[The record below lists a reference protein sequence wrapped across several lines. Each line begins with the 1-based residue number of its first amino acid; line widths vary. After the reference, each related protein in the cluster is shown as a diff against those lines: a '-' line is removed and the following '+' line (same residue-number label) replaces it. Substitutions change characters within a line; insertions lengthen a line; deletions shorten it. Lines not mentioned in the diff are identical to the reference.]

1 MKNNRKNHDLKKIRK
16 NLLINIITAAYSAG
30 ASSAHLGGALSMID
44 IVNIIFSK
52 FINISPKNIKDID
65 RDYFI
70 LSKGHACL
78 AYYSI
83 LAEKG
88 FFDKEQLRK
97 FEKNGSPLLG
107 HPVLNKKFGIDFS
120 TGSLGMGISIAVGLA
135 IGLKKKKSK
144 NHVYVVL
151 GDGECNEGSVWES
164 FMSASNFKLDN
175 LTVIIDHNKFQQTG
189 SNKEILDT
197 LSLNK
202 KMNAFGFQT
211 IEINGH
217 DLNELETAFKKDL
230 INKPKCII
238 ANTTKGKYLSFAENN
253 NKFHHAILTKTLY
266 DQAVNEIGE
275 LE

>member
-1 MKNNRKNHDLKKIRK
+1 MQKNRTNFDLKKIRK
-16 NLLINIITAAYSAG
+16 NLLENIVTAAYSAG

-44 IVNIIFSK
+44 IINIISSK
-52 FINISPKNIKDID
+52 FINLTPANIKNID

-88 FFDKEQLRK
+88 FFSKDELKK
-97 FEKNGSPLLG
+97 FEKNDSPLLG
-107 HPVLNKKFGIDFS
+107 HPVLNKKYGIDFS
-120 TGSLGMGISIAVGLA
+120 TGSLGIGISIAVGLS
-135 IGLKKKKSK
+135 IGLKKRKSNK
-144 NHVYVVL
+144 HVFVVL

-175 LTVIIDHNKFQQTG
+175 LTVVIDHNKFQQTG

-197 LSLNK
+197 LSLK
-202 KMNAFGFQT
+202 EKMSSFGFHA

-217 DLNELETAFKKDL
+217 DLIELEEAFQENL

-238 ANTTKGKYLSFAENN
+238 ANTIKGKYLSFAENN

-266 DQAVNEIGE
+266 DQAINEIGE

>member
-1 MKNNRKNHDLKKIRK
+1 MRKNRTNFDLKKIRK
-16 NLLINIITAAYSAG
+16 NLLENIVTAAYSAG

-44 IVNIIFSK
+44 IINIIFSK
-52 FINISPKNIKDID
+52 FINLTPANIKDID

-88 FFDKEQLRK
+88 FFSKDELKK
-97 FEKNGSPLLG
+97 FEKNDSPLLG
-107 HPVLNKKFGIDFS
+107 HPVLNKNYGIDFS
-120 TGSLGMGISIAVGLA
+120 TGSLGIGISIAVGLA
-135 IGLKKKKSK
+135 IGLKKKKSN
-144 NHVYVVL
+144 NHVYVIL

-175 LTVIIDHNKFQQTG
+175 LTVVIDHNKFQQTG

-197 LSLNK
+197 LSLK
-202 KMNAFGFQT
+202 EKMSSFGFHA

-217 DLNELETAFKKDL
+217 DLIELEEAFQENL

-238 ANTTKGKYLSFAENN
+238 ANTIKGKYLSFAENN

-266 DQAVNEIGE
+266 DQAINEIGE

>member
-1 MKNNRKNHDLKKIRK
+1 MQKNITNYDLKKIRK
-16 NLLINIITAAYSAG
+16 NLLENIVTAAYSAG
-30 ASSAHLGGALSMID
+30 ASSAHIGGALSMID
-44 IVNIIFSK
+44 IINIIFSK
-52 FINISPKNIKDID
+52 FINLTPKNIKDID

-83 LAEKG
+83 LAEKK
-88 FFDKEQLRK
+88 FFDKNQLK
-97 FEKNGSPLLG
+97 EFEKNDSPLLG
-107 HPVLNKKFGIDFS
+107 HPVLNKKYGIDFS

-135 IGLKKKKSK
+135 IGLKKKKSN

-164 FMSASNFKLDN
+164 FMSASNFKLNN
-175 LTVIIDHNKFQQTG
+175 LTVVIDHNKFQQTG

-197 LSLNK
+197 LSLK
-202 KMNAFGFQT
+202 EKMGAFGFQAT
-211 IEINGH
+211 EINGH
-217 DLNELETAFKKDL
+217 DLTELEIAFQKNL

-266 DQAVNEIGE
+266 DQAINEIGD
-275 LE
+275 L